1 MIWPVGPQSAVYG
14 KGWGRLKVTFTVLAS
29 TFSTFVTFG
38 NAPDVTAAVAES
50 VAYSQLN
57 TTSSAVKGFPSCHWT
72 FRLSF
77 HVTDVPSLAI
87 PPFCTVGTSAARFAN
102 RFPSGSKDARG
113 S

>member
-14 KGWGRLKVTFTVLAS
+14 KGWARLKVTLTVEAS

-38 NAPDVTAAVAES
+38 NVPAVTAAVAGS
-50 VAYSQLN
+50 VAYSQLK
-57 TTSSAVKGFPSCHWT
+57 TTSSAVNGFPSCHWT

-77 HVTDVPSLAI
+77 QVTDVPSLAT
-87 PPFCTVGTSAARFAN
+87 PPFWTVGTSAARFGV
-102 RFPSGSKDARG
+102 RFPSGSKDASG